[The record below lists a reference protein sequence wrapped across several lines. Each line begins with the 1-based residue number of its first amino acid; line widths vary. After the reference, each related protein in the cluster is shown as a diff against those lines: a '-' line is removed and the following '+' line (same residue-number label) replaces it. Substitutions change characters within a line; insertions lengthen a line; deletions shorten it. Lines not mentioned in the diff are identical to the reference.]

1 MAGAPDRSQALIDDL
16 LTLAQA
22 GGVVGET
29 EAASIATQVKERWQV
44 VPSESAE
51 LTVETD
57 QTVLADPSQLQQL
70 LENLVANAIEHGDT
84 DLTVSVGGLTDGFYV
99 ADGGVGIPK
108 KERANV
114 FEAGYSIAEEGT
126 GFGLRIVR
134 RMWTHTVGK

>member
-29 EAASIATQVKERWQV
+29 KAASIATQVKERWQV

-108 KERANV
+108 KRACQR
-114 FEAGYSIAEEGT
+114 
-126 GFGLRIVR
+126 L
-134 RMWTHTVGK
+134 